1 MNAKLFGVLVIAGMA
16 ACSVNST
23 KSTSW
28 GKAGVSMID
37 YQTDT
42 ILCGTLADNV
52 GAGNGANS
60 AGGVD
65 GKNDVA
71 RTGGGGDAAI
81 SAGASGGQSSS
92 NAPSLGGGTYSG
104 TASTDYVSRAA
115 TQQRTQEMQLK
126 QAKVEALHSCLVQR
140 GYTEFNL
147 TAEQRAELDKLPQ
160 GSDAR
165 RQYLYKLGTDPNVLK
180 AATSAK

>member
-1 MNAKLFGVLVIAGMA
+1 MNAKLFGVLAVAGMA
-16 ACSVNST
+16 ACSVNAT
-23 KSTSW
+23 KTTSW

-42 ILCGTLADNV
+42 ILCATLADNV
-52 GAGNGANS
+52 GTGNGANT
-60 AGGVD
+60 AGGID

-71 RTGGGGDAAI
+71 RTGGGAEAAV
-81 SAGASGGQSSS
+81 AHGNSGGESSS
-92 NAPSLGGGTYSG
+92 NAQSMSGGMYSG
-104 TASTDYVSRAA
+104 MASSDYASRAA
-115 TQQRTQEMQLK
+115 TQQRAQEMQIK

-140 GYTEFNL
+140 GYTEFDL

-180 AATSAK
+180 SATAAK